1 MNNFVAKERKEE
13 MKVIKNNFDKFPMQV
28 TCIHCGSILEV
39 ESIEEVYVGAVE
51 PSIVCPCCKIKTPID
66 LFGKEERISALEV
79 KKRELL
85 NNISYGKES
94 KV

>member
-1 MNNFVAKERKEE
+1 MAKERREE

-39 ESIEEVYVGAVE
+39 ESIEDVYGGTE
-51 PSIVCPCCKIKTPID
+51 PRVVCPCCNGTTLID
-66 LFGKEERISALEV
+66 LFGKVERISALEAE
-79 KKRELL
+79 KRELL

-94 KV
+94 NV